1 MSPVI
6 PSGINCSRISPVN
19 DMEEE
24 QIDFENIEELDG
36 LTEAI
41 CRGSDDP
48 ALNDAVGQ
56 AMGAIFQEG
65 VMDKAG
71 KVLAGVALAAGLAH
85 GAINHKAAHN
95 VQPRNTKTC
104 SAVVKN
110 AWNNPKYQELE
121 EKYLQEELQRQQDLV
136 KQGKRKSVDE
146 QGAYEKA
153 QSRAMYELACGAR

>member
-1 MSPVI
+1 
-6 PSGINCSRISPVN
+6 
-19 DMEEE
+19 MEEE
-24 QIDFENIEELDG
+24 EQFDFGNVEDLDD

-48 ALNDAVGQ
+48 ALNGAVGQ

-65 VMDKAG
+65 VMDRAG

-95 VQPRNTKTC
+95 VQPRNTKAC
-104 SAVVKN
+104 SVTVKN
-110 AWNNPKYQELE
+110 LWDNPKYQELE
-121 EKYLQEELQRQQDLV
+121 DKYLQEELQRQQDLV

-153 QSRAMYELACGAR
+153 QDRARTEVACGAR

>member
-1 MSPVI
+1 
-6 PSGINCSRISPVN
+6 
-19 DMEEE
+19 MEEE

-104 SAVVKN
+104 SVTVKN
-110 AWNNPKYQELE
+110 LWDNPKYQELE
-121 EKYLQEELQRQQDLV
+121 DKYLQEEMQKEQARVDELR
-136 KQGKRKSVDE
+136 KQGKKASVNE
-146 QGAYEKA
+146 QRVYEKA
-153 QSRAMYELACGAR
+153 QDRARTEVACGAK

>member
-1 MSPVI
+1 
-6 PSGINCSRISPVN
+6 
-19 DMEEE
+19 MEEE

-71 KVLAGVALAAGLAH
+71 KVLAGVALAAGL
-85 GAINHKAAHN
+85 
-95 VQPRNTKTC
+95 VFF
-104 SAVVKN
+104 
-110 AWNNPKYQELE
+110 ELN
-121 EKYLQEELQRQQDLV
+121 
-136 KQGKRKSVDE
+136 
-146 QGAYEKA
+146 
-153 QSRAMYELACGAR
+153 

>member
-1 MSPVI
+1 
-6 PSGINCSRISPVN
+6 
-19 DMEEE
+19 MEEE

-95 VQPRNTKTC
+95 VQPRNTKAC
-104 SAVVKN
+104 SVTVKN
-110 AWNNPKYQELE
+110 LWDNPKYHELE
-121 EKYLQEELQRQQDLV
+121 DKYLQDEMQKEQARVDELR
-136 KQGKRKSVDE
+136 KQGKKASVNE
-146 QGAYEKA
+146 QLVYERA
-153 QSRAMYELACGAR
+153 QDRARTEVACGAR

>member
-1 MSPVI
+1 
-6 PSGINCSRISPVN
+6 
-19 DMEEE
+19 MEEE

-65 VMDKAG
+65 VMDRAG

-85 GAINHKAAHN
+85 GTINHKAAHN
-95 VQPRNTKTC
+95 VQPRNAKAC
-104 SAVVKN
+104 SVTVKN
-110 AWNNPKYQELE
+110 LWDNPKYQELE
-121 EKYLQEELQRQQDLV
+121 DRYLQEEMRKEQERVDELR
-136 KQGKRKSVDE
+136 KQGKKASVNE
-146 QGAYEKA
+146 QRVYEKA
-153 QSRAMYELACGAR
+153 QDRARTEVACGAR

>member
-1 MSPVI
+1 
-6 PSGINCSRISPVN
+6 
-19 DMEEE
+19 MEEE
-24 QIDFENIEELDG
+24 QFDFGNVEDLDD

-48 ALNDAVGQ
+48 ALNGAVGQ

-65 VMDKAG
+65 VMDRAG

-85 GAINHKAAHN
+85 GDINHKAAHS
-95 VQPRNTKTC
+95 VQPRNTKAC
-104 SAVVKN
+104 SVTVKN
-110 AWNNPKYQELE
+110 LWDNPKYQELE
-121 EKYLQEELQRQQDLV
+121 DKYLQEELQRQQDLV

-153 QSRAMYELACGAR
+153 QSRAMYELACGSK

>member
-1 MSPVI
+1 
-6 PSGINCSRISPVN
+6 
-19 DMEEE
+19 MEEE

-48 ALNDAVGQ
+48 ALNEAVGQ

-95 VQPRNTKTC
+95 VQPRNTKVC
-104 SAVVKN
+104 SATVKN

-153 QSRAMYELACGAR
+153 QSRAMYELACNAK

>member
-1 MSPVI
+1 
-6 PSGINCSRISPVN
+6 
-19 DMEEE
+19 MEEE

-71 KVLAGVALAAGLAH
+71 KVFAGVALAAGLAH

-110 AWNNPKYQELE
+110 AWSNPKYQELE

-153 QSRAMYELACGAR
+153 QSRAMYELACGSK

>member
-1 MSPVI
+1 
-6 PSGINCSRISPVN
+6 
-19 DMEEE
+19 MEEE

-121 EKYLQEELQRQQDLV
+121 EKYLQEELRRQQDLV

-153 QSRAMYELACGAR
+153 QSRAMYELACGSK

>member
-1 MSPVI
+1 
-6 PSGINCSRISPVN
+6 
-19 DMEEE
+19 MEEE

-104 SAVVKN
+104 SVTVKN
-110 AWNNPKYQELE
+110 LWDNPKYQELE
-121 EKYLQEELQRQQDLV
+121 DRYLQEEMRKEQERVDELR
-136 KQGKRKSVDE
+136 KQGKKASVNE
-146 QGAYEKA
+146 QRVYEKA
-153 QSRAMYELACGAR
+153 QDRARTEVACGSK

>member
-1 MSPVI
+1 
-6 PSGINCSRISPVN
+6 
-19 DMEEE
+19 MEEE
-24 QIDFENIEELDG
+24 QFDFGNVEDLDD

-48 ALNDAVGQ
+48 ALNGAVGQ

-65 VMDKAG
+65 VMDRAG

-95 VQPRNTKTC
+95 VQPRNTKAC
-104 SAVVKN
+104 SVTVKN
-110 AWNNPKYQELE
+110 AWNNPRYQELVD
-121 EKYLQEELQRQQDLV
+121 KYLQEELQRQQDLV

>member
-1 MSPVI
+1 
-6 PSGINCSRISPVN
+6 
-19 DMEEE
+19 MEEE

-48 ALNDAVGQ
+48 ALNGAVGQ

-65 VMDKAG
+65 VMDRAG

-95 VQPRNTKTC
+95 VQPRNTKAC
-104 SAVVKN
+104 SVTVKN
-110 AWNNPKYQELE
+110 LWDNPKYQELE
-121 EKYLQEELQRQQDLV
+121 DKYLQDEMQKEQARVDELR
-136 KQGKRKSVDE
+136 KQGKKASVNE
-146 QGAYEKA
+146 QRVYERA
-153 QSRAMYELACGAR
+153 QDRARTEVACGAR